1 MNKSI
6 GTSWRDFERE
16 HCTPEEIAESNKVV
30 NMLSKSFDKMNKG
43 YITHD
48 EAIIEVFTENPD
60 YADEL
65 LNDVIYG
72 GDIDDIKQVQKWY
85 DEAKKRRSASALNM
99 DFWGKLAENVKI
111 AVQNRQNLPLIL
123 SRLNDAVST
132 VKAAM
137 A

>member
-6 GTSWRDFERE
+6 GTSWDEFERE
-16 HCTPEEIAESNKVV
+16 HFTLEEIAESEKFIK
-30 NMLSKSFDKMNKG
+30 MLGKSFDKMNKG

-48 EAIIEVFTENPD
+48 EAMIEIFTENPE

-72 GDIDDIKQVQKWY
+72 GDIDEIQHVKMWY
-85 DEAKKRRSASALNM
+85 DEAKRRYSRNYWDSLT
-99 DFWGKLAENVKI
+99 DNVKI
-111 AVQNRQNLPLIL
+111 AIRDGNNLQLIL
-123 SRLNDAVST
+123 SRLNEATKT